1 MKAYIINLPHA
12 HKHRMHMEQTLN
24 NFKIN
29 YEFIEAIYGKDIDVP
44 NSMYDEKAYR
54 LLHGKLTNKSELGC
68 YFSHIKALETFIGSE
83 HSHALIFE
91 DDLILD
97 KFFDEIILNVMN
109 YSEKF
114 DILRLSSLHNGHP
127 MKLTKILNN
136 YNLCH
141 YLSYCGGAGA
151 YLLNRKAAKILI
163 EKLIPMYLP
172 YDHAFDREWLLNL
185 RVMCIHPSPIKQNIF
200 ENSQI
205 NATSEYKLKRL
216 NRINTL
222 LFRTYNELSRFLFRL
237 KQLFIYKLIFNKIN
251 KSSHQIDTKN
261 T

>member
-54 LLHGKLTNKSELGC
+54 LLHGKLTNKSEIGC
-68 YFSHIKALETFIGSE
+68 YFSHIKALETFIRSE

-97 KFFDEIILNVMN
+97 KSFDEILLKAMN
-109 YSEKF
+109 YSEQF
-114 DILRLSSLHNGHP
+114 DILRLSSLHNGYP
-127 MKLTKILNN
+127 VKLTNILNN
-136 YNLCH
+136 FNLCH
-141 YLSYCGGAGA
+141 YLCYCGGAGA

-163 EKLIPMYLP
+163 EKIIPMYLP
-172 YDHAFDREWLLNL
+172 FDHAFDREWLLNL
-185 RVMCIHPSPIKQNIF
+185 RIMYIHPSPIKQNIF

-205 NATSEYKLKRL
+205 KATSEYKLKRL
-216 NRINTL
+216 NRISTL
-222 LFRTYNELSRFLFRL
+222 LFRAYNELSRVLFRL

-251 KSSHQIDTKN
+251 KSGFKINTKN